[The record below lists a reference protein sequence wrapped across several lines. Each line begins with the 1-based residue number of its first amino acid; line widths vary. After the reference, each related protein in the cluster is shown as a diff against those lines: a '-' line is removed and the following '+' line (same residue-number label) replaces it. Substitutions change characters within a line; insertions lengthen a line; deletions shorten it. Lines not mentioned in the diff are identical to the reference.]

1 MHCIGEEVIHID
13 DIERV
18 GRRIKERRE
27 SLGMSQ
33 EELAA
38 AIGYKSRAAIS
49 RIESGQRNLRQ
60 SVIYKLAQALHV
72 TPAYLVG
79 LEDIH
84 GRILDDPPPPVRV
97 PVLGYVAAG
106 LPISCV
112 TEILDYE
119 EVTPEMAAGRE
130 LFALRIKGDSMA
142 PKICDGDIVICSSQQ
157 DAESGEICIVQVC
170 DGDAVAEATCKKVR
184 KHHDGIELI
193 PTNPAYETQY
203 YPAGG
208 RQVVHIIGKVL
219 ELRRTL

>member
-1 MHCIGEEVIHID
+1 MGDHGKEDKAID
-13 DIERV
+13 DLDVI

-27 SLGMSQ
+27 ALGLLQ
-33 EELAA
+33 EDLAKRV
-38 AIGYKSRAAIS
+38 GYKSKATIS
-49 RIESGQRNLRQ
+49 RIESGQRDLHQ
-60 SVIYKLAQALHV
+60 SVIYKLAEALHV

-79 LEDIH
+79 IEDIH
-84 GRILDDPPPPVRV
+84 GRILDDPPLPVRV

-208 RQVVHIIGKVL
+208 RQVVRIIGKVL